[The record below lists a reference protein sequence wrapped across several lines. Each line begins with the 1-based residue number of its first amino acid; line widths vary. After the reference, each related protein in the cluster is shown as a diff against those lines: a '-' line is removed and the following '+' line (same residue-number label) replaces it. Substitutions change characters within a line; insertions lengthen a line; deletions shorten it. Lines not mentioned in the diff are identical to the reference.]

1 MYVFVHHLFSVIQ
14 IPRGWR
20 RFVFELFDEMKWGE
34 GEWCEFDEVGRE
46 RRGDG

>member
-1 MYVFVHHLFSVIQ
+1 MFVHHLFSVIQ

-34 GEWCEFDEVGRE
+34 SEWCEFDEVGGE
-46 RRGDG
+46 RRGNG